1 MHCRIEG
8 PDAYDIFTN
17 FEERWQKASQPHGLE
32 KLIKASSH
40 DDALL
45 KIERVPGIIGIAE
58 FPCQTQNDPEGWHL
72 QVQLMSIFYWSWI
85 FQFMISFFYFL
96 GLKFVTIEGFSFN

>member
-8 PDAYDIFTN
+8 PAAYDIFTN

-45 KIERVPGIIGIAE
+45 KIERVPDIIGIAE
-58 FPCQTQNDPEGWHL
+58 FPCQTQNDPEGWHV

-85 FQFMISFFYFL
+85 F
-96 GLKFVTIEGFSFN
+96 